1 METKKLIHK
10 HRKQIAI
17 LKIIENAEQKFNSHI
32 ELANLG
38 LHLDYNLQR
47 AKTMLEIENRLLTY
61 YYSL

>member
-17 LKIIENAEQKFNSHI
+17 LKMIENAQSKFDSHI
-32 ELANLG
+32 ALVNLG
-38 LHLDYNLQR
+38 LHLNYNLQR
-47 AKTMLEIENRLLTY
+47 AKTMLQIENRLLIY

>member
-17 LKIIENAEQKFNSHI
+17 LKMIDNAQQKFDSHI
-32 ELANLG
+32 ELTNLG
-38 LHLDYNLQR
+38 LNLIYNLQR
-47 AKTMLEIENRLLTY
+47 AKTMLQIENRLLTY

>member
-17 LKIIENAEQKFNSHI
+17 LKMIENAQQKFDAHI
-32 ELANLG
+32 ELINLG
-38 LHLDYNLQR
+38 LHLDYNLKR
-47 AKTMLEIENRLLTY
+47 AKTMLQIESRLLTY

>member
-17 LKIIENAEQKFNSHI
+17 LKMIENAEQKFESYI
-32 ELANLG
+32 KLINLG
-38 LHLDYNLQR
+38 LNLDYNLKR
-47 AKTMLEIENRLLTY
+47 AKVMLQIEERLLTY

>member
-17 LKIIENAEQKFNSHI
+17 LKMIDNAQQKFDSHI
-32 ELANLG
+32 ELTNLG
-38 LHLDYNLQR
+38 LHLDYNLHR
-47 AKTMLEIENRLLTY
+47 AKTMLQIENRLLTY